1 MEKSYEVW
9 LFILVKLF
17 KENQT
22 PQAQKKTILR
32 NSLFRLSKKSRKV
45 WAFSSFY
52 GIIILV
58 MKDDGKGL

>member
-1 MEKSYEVW
+1 MLNLPANSKGVA
-9 LFILVKLF
+9 
-17 KENQT
+17 T
-22 PQAQKKTILR
+22 PATP
-32 NSLFRLSKKSRKV
+32 FRLSKKSRKV